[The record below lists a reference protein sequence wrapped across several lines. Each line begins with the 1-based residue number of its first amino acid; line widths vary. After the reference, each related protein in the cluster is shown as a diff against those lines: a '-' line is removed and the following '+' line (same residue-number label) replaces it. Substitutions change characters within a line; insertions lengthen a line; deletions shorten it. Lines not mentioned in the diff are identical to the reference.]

1 MFNQKEQELMNMRS
15 EYKQMDLRLHT
26 YERSM
31 AELEA
36 QNR

>member
-1 MFNQKEQELMNMRS
+1 MFNEKEKELMNMRS

-31 AELEA
+31 AELET